1 MCCFWERKNHSLL
14 SICSMVGFS
23 CSFLILMNIWA
34 GITKPSR
41 LINKQTNRH
50 RNMKKEKCWGDEG
63 GVGVRRGGADIIL
76 LWENF
81 NIV

>member
-1 MCCFWERKNHSLL
+1 
-14 SICSMVGFS
+14 
-23 CSFLILMNIWA
+23 MNIWA

-41 LINKQTNRH
+41 LINKQTSRH
-50 RNMKKEKCWGDEG
+50 GNMKKEKCWGDEG